1 MKTNWRMIE
10 RLFFNQGYE
19 ERSTQ
24 SQVEGEE
31 KQSGPAAL
39 GGDTEEQMDITG
51 SEILRGE

>member
-1 MKTNWRMIE
+1 MIE